1 MKKILGFLF
10 AIVIL
15 GCGGYFVYVNY
26 IKSKVPKLNLEEE
39 VSNAS
44 KYYVYGNH
52 FNIEVDGSNPLKV
65 YKEVVSVKNLE
76 VSETVYF
83 DEIVMGKAILRRAK
97 ETKADGTIVDKGLDI
112 FVV

>member
-1 MKKILGFLF
+1 MG
-10 AIVIL
+10 A
-15 GCGGYFVYVNY
+15 
-26 IKSKVPKLNLEEE
+26 SNLRLSYKEEE
-39 VSNAS
+39 STTNKAS
-44 KYYVYGNH
+44 GNH

>member
-10 AIVIL
+10 VIVIL

-39 VSNAS
+39 VSVAS

-52 FNIEVDGSNPLKV
+52 FNIEGNIDIKDKNYDSLCLTLYNGEDKDIEITSDTDGGKINYYISNLIN
-65 YKEVVSVKNLE
+65 Y
-76 VSETVYF
+76 
-83 DEIVMGKAILRRAK
+83 G
-97 ETKADGTIVDKGLDI
+97 
-112 FVV
+112 